1 MSASCGSHGCSHTP
15 PAHRSARYRR
25 VLWLALIINAAMF
38 VVEAVGGWR
47 ADSVSLLAD
56 AVDFFGDAANYGV
69 SLLVL
74 GMALQWRARAALL
87 KGLSMGVFGV
97 FVLGRAIWSAS
108 SGAMPEPVT
117 MGTIGSLAL
126 VANVVVALMLYA
138 WREGDA
144 NMRSVWL
151 CSRNDA
157 IGNLAVMVAAFGVFG
172 TGSAWPD
179 LVVASVMALL
189 EHVHAEAAGAG
200 HRDRHVHLQFAFE
213 LGDLRLAHQRIGDL
227 FRHPRR
233 QRRAAQRQ
241 QLALDLDVHRR
252 ARTQEHVRGVLF
264 RHQLE
269 EVADIHRVDSRS
281 LPAICACA
289 AGFPQ

>member
-189 EHVHAEAAGAG
+189 ALSAARAVVLQARLELQPAAAHV
-200 HRDRHVHLQFAFE
+200 
-213 LGDLRLAHQRIGDL
+213 
-227 FRHPRR
+227 
-233 QRRAAQRQ
+233 
-241 QLALDLDVHRR
+241 
-252 ARTQEHVRGVLF
+252 
-264 RHQLE
+264 
-269 EVADIHRVDSRS
+269 
-281 LPAICACA
+281 
-289 AGFPQ
+289 